1 MADVMLRIST
11 DGITLRLEGQIAGP
25 WVDELAK
32 ACDRLRPVGLDL
44 TDVTFA
50 DSAGVA
56 LIKALERRELQV
68 NGLSPFME
76 EQLKQSAS

>member
-1 MADVMLRIST
+1 MLRIST
-11 DGITLRLEGQIAGP
+11 DGKILRLEGQVAGP
-25 WVDELAK
+25 WVNELAK
-32 ACDRLRPVGLDL
+32 TCDRLRPAGLDL

-56 LIKALERRELQV
+56 LIKTLERRKLQV

-76 EQLKQSAS
+76 EQLRQSAS